1 MREREKKVKLSLKE
15 MDNML
20 FFPPYNQQLKLI
32 MTADLRW
39 LNEKT
44 LKARKIARKEREREK
59 KKIKSKN

>member
-1 MREREKKVKLSLKE
+1 
-15 MDNML
+15 ML